1 MIGIFEESRVFS
13 TRHLT
18 YEEKLAVIEC
28 LEDSI
33 RKGKAKIADRVE
45 NHEFMSRFNLDEHDA
60 LEYLRRY
67 LKPGDIK
74 ATLLSRKNYREEL
87 YLCNSRVPDS
97 NLYLYVKFVINPDSS
112 IDVISFH
119 ESSEPIYVSFEK
131 SSDFQDNSFEERAAK
146 KTVYNYRKFSKINKN
161 EIIDFFLQGNV
172 AKITFKDNVD
182 ETTRTGI
189 IKSLPADMGLDRRRM
204 IKELK
209 EEGSQIDLPFF
220 TKNF

>member
-74 ATLLSRKNYREEL
+74 ATLLSRKNHNEDL

-97 NLYLYVKFVINPDSS
+97 N
-112 IDVISFH
+112 
-119 ESSEPIYVSFEK
+119 
-131 SSDFQDNSFEERAAK
+131 
-146 KTVYNYRKFSKINKN
+146 
-161 EIIDFFLQGNV
+161 
-172 AKITFKDNVD
+172 
-182 ETTRTGI
+182 
-189 IKSLPADMGLDRRRM
+189 
-204 IKELK
+204 
-209 EEGSQIDLPFF
+209 
-220 TKNF
+220 